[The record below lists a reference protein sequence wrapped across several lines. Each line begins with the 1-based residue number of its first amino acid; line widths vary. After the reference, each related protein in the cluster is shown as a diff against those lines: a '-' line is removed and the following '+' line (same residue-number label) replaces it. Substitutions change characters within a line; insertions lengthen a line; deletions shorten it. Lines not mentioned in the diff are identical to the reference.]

1 MMIFKKSNT
10 IHNKFYLNS
19 LQTAVSTS
27 SESSTF
33 TKQQLTEKQQ
43 QILVLQKTISEKD
56 VIAKEKN
63 TSISSL
69 EKEIG
74 SLKIQIL
81 NEVFVKKDFLC
92 STIII

>member
-1 MMIFKKSNT
+1 MFT
-10 IHNKFYLNS
+10 TS

-33 TKQQLTEKQQ
+33 TKQQLAEKQQ
-43 QILVLQKTISEKD
+43 QILTLQKTISEKED
-56 VIAKEKN
+56 VAKEKD
-63 TSISSL
+63 TSISNL

-81 NEVFVKKDFLC
+81 NEVFFEIKLKTFFNFYLDY
-92 STIII
+92 T